1 MRLQVSHV
9 VASVFGLGLAV
20 AGIAAQRAAPAR
32 DLDAEIRAAI
42 QSAKTAAGE
51 DFAGTLVRTCLL
63 PQSGGENTTDTVPAY
78 VTNPARAP
86 ARATWYAEPA
96 KVFDNLYFVGGR
108 VHSAWALT
116 TTDGIILID
125 TIYPY
130 NSEELI
136 VGGLQKLGLDP
147 KSIKYV
153 IISHA
158 HGDHIGGAEML
169 QTRYGAR
176 VVMGAPDWD
185 LVAKYPNRYK
195 TMAPKRDIVATDG
208 MKITLGDRTVTTWLT
223 PGHTPGTLSY
233 TFTVLD
239 RGKPVNVVYSGGTA
253 FNFVNNTPD
262 PGIRNFQT
270 YIDSQKH
277 IAAKAAET
285 GATVLLSNHSE
296 FDNAVN
302 KNRML
307 AGRANGPHPYEVG
320 ADGVQRYFRVMQGCA
335 RAAQLRLEQAKGSLV
350 LNPIAATSGTGIS
363 NVALIN
369 RDEIRVLRVDVAP
382 NGVRNVHSHDDM
394 QYHLFIP
401 TAAGMQ
407 FESDSVA
414 PVQMAAWQ
422 AQFIK
427 GGTKHT
433 FKNTS
438 SSTVTI
444 VEIFVKK

>member
-1 MRLQVSHV
+1 MLFKIISV
-9 VASVFGLGLAV
+9 VLLVACTVAV
-20 AGIAAQRAAPAR
+20 AARQAALAR
-32 DLDAEIRAAI
+32 DFDAEIRAAI

-63 PQSGGENTTDTVPAY
+63 PQSGGENTSDNVPGF
-78 VTNPARAP
+78 VSKPASVP

-96 KVFDNLYFVGGR
+96 KVFDNLYFVGGK

-116 TTDGIILID
+116 TSDGIILID

-147 KSIKYV
+147 KSTKYV

-208 MKITLGDRTVTTWLT
+208 MKITLGGQTVTTWLT

-233 TFTVLD
+233 TFMVLD

-277 IAAKAAET
+277 IASKAAET

-307 AGRANGPHPYEVG
+307 AGRGNGPHPYEVG
-320 ADGVQRYFRVMQGCA
+320 AEGVQRYFRVLQGCA
-335 RAAQLRLEQAKGSLV
+335 RAAQLGLEK
-350 LNPIAATSGTGIS
+350 
-363 NVALIN
+363 
-369 RDEIRVLRVDVAP
+369 
-382 NGVRNVHSHDDM
+382 VRS
-394 QYHLFIP
+394 Q
-401 TAAGMQ
+401 
-407 FESDSVA
+407 
-414 PVQMAAWQ
+414 
-422 AQFIK
+422 K
-427 GGTKHT
+427 
-433 FKNTS
+433 
-438 SSTVTI
+438 
-444 VEIFVKK
+444 